1 VLEVALALTQQL
13 LEVKED
19 DGDLTSRSDEVR
31 YAVGESVMARRMDGD
46 FGEGTV
52 LDSLD
57 DGMFLVMWHEEE
69 VAAKLSGS
77 ELMPFGSGMGLSTE
91 RRQRV
96 APAFILNNFLT
107 KTAIPSNDLSRV
119 QMVVRDGADVNCTD
133 GDGSSPLNL
142 AVSHGASVALIQFL
156 ISRGAHVNFV
166 GSSGSALQ
174 IAAIQD
180 NVEVVRCLLA
190 HGADPALVDLDA
202 AADDAASVLRETLRE
217 SEQTP
222 SASQRLLSEEEEEK
236 AAAECFTC
244 LLPALLSALSGA
256 QSPKLH
262 KRVLMVLSYVVQR
275 ASREQLDRLS
285 PQQLGQLLSALR
297 SLLAAPTALSQFVAL
312 RMLVAGLEASAQ
324 LLGPNARRHGVDLV
338 LQEII
343 GKAAGGDGSG
353 SADGGGDDDGGVDE
367 AATAALAVHSS
378 RAQAISLK
386 PEDVVTLATRASSLL
401 RAVPVSA
408 SESSVMLALRQLP
421 AEGRASFGK
430 AAAKLAALLLSEHA
444 PSAHELQQSGTVPWL
459 LDELANARPAE
470 LRQRWADFE
479 RAFGAGVGEAGGEA
493 LERLLALL
501 HDSLAATE
509 ALPVHLYA
517 SSGDGAHSLKSL
529 AEPLQ
534 ICLHPLPAPAGGGS
548 GGGDAAVPTALKL
561 SIDALVRVGQLQQ
574 HILRTSP
581 VADSAYEAF
590 CTRLLGCV
598 VEERALHSDQPP
610 AAPASSSGAPYSPP
624 GGASPA
630 GWRPEPAPPFR
641 RATVVGFRVATP
653 LRLLLHTLAY
663 DDRSEH
669 EVVMAT
675 REYRIT
681 GRVDQRTL
689 EELRSRSRAA
699 AAAGGS
705 TMVADPDSR
714 IHTVVIEC
722 PEGLPVELFL
732 DNVLSV
738 VRRAL
743 RQAEPGVAPMSRGP
757 SDEYGWRD
765 RGWERGGAQF
775 ERAVAEKLRDT
786 RRAAVARRQTKHEA
800 ETLVH
805 RLHHT
810 VMVTIEVDQ
819 TTLPA
824 HEGGADHGAGGSSSP
839 YALLTR
845 VQGLVAAD
853 GPGGDGERRSERASG
868 ERPSGERESNAG
880 AEGAQWR
887 AATVVEL
894 SPAGPLSLVYD
905 DGSFEEAVPGYRVR
919 LVPQPESKQRSNPLA
934 AIFMSF
940 EFLSGREERGELD
953 PSSRDTQP
961 ANLRRTLSAFHI
973 GRSQPVGRVPRE
985 ALEGPSL
992 QHVPPFSLDSA
1003 GGGAAASA
1011 ASPTVLRV
1019 HMDTSAEP
1027 GGTADEFDIAP
1038 MRLRVRLAL
1047 GPSSG
1052 EVPAEP
1058 GLIFDEDATLLH
1070 ALQVLRESTA
1080 SGRAAALEPQE
1091 LGYHPGVT
1099 CDRTGQS
1106 PIVGN
1111 RYKLRD
1117 ENYDV
1122 CEAEYARMPP
1132 DEQQQ
1137 YTLIPPPVFR
1147 KPRGYGPARWHLH
1160 YAIEVSEPRPASAG
1174 AGNAAAAAAA
1184 AAVNS
1189 TRAAAA
1195 AAAAAA
1201 GSPRSGGGASPRG
1214 SGLGSARASSPLT
1227 PTAPLL
1233 PWSVKEVEA
1242 DLLSGRLEP
1251 EAVLRELRRATPGC
1265 ELRLSDA
1272 ATRVLAASYGSTLA
1286 PLCSATLMAV
1296 YREVSGA
1303 PRATPT
1309 GSKPIPSPAALSEL
1323 RNELRRADVREG
1335 DFADVLLLLC
1345 LFARRLVVDGAD
1357 EVSEAGS
1364 SPVAGAALVPGSGSA
1379 DSADERAR
1387 AALASSLLSAKLQ
1400 RQLSDAL
1407 AVSSGALPQWS
1418 RRLLERCPALFT
1430 ARARMMH
1437 FRSSAFG
1444 VSRAMHWSQEAQV
1457 ATVRSAYAEE
1467 IAALERA
1474 RLEAE
1479 LGNDH
1484 QGLAEVVEQQTE
1496 IEDRVGRERLG
1507 SLRSDIARVVRERL
1521 LPMAERLMALHASSR
1536 HALEIQFEGES
1547 GFGSGVTQNFYSATA
1562 NELLKTAVHEQLPI
1576 WVCETSSGAH
1586 NGSSGVIGHSGELFP
1601 LPLPP
1606 GTPQA
1611 RIAAVLERFRFL
1623 GRLTAKACRDSFIVP
1638 LPLSRHF
1645 LHLVRGGTLTYAAL
1659 PPPGATGGVASGYAA
1674 VCARLAAIDAEG
1686 SSLGEAER
1694 RRRYERE
1701 ANHEFAR
1708 SCLGMGTSL
1717 SLREWLLAGGCAFVC
1732 PLTGCA
1738 LCDGGEEREVT
1749 VHNLQE
1755 YVYLLAQLWLADG
1768 VLAQANAFREGLAEV
1783 FPPAALQPFTLPEL
1797 QTVLCGTMSIEWTEV
1812 ELQRHVHPSGGY
1824 TKHSTVYQL
1833 LIDELLAMGN
1843 ESRAKFLNFVTACPH
1858 LPPVGLSMLEIEVM
1872 PQHGGGLLP
1881 TAQTCGNKLYL
1892 PEYPSAKELRAGLA
1906 EAFANTEA
1914 GGLHEHQ

>member
-1 VLEVALALTQQL
+1 MAGIRNDLDRLKSTNATISDASPFRTACRNIIAACRNSPLSLANYCREGTVPVLASSLIQVSSNSQLCTCVLEVALALTQQL

-262 KRVLMVLSYVVQR
+262 KRVLMVLSY
-275 ASREQLDRLS
+275 
-285 PQQLGQLLSALR
+285 
-297 SLLAAPTALSQFVAL
+297 
-312 RMLVAGLEASAQ
+312 
-324 LLGPNARRHGVDLV
+324 
-338 LQEII
+338 
-343 GKAAGGDGSG
+343 
-353 SADGGGDDDGGVDE
+353 
-367 AATAALAVHSS
+367 
-378 RAQAISLK
+378 AISLK

-401 RAVPVSA
+401 RAVP
-408 SESSVMLALRQLP
+408 
-421 AEGRASFGK
+421 
-430 AAAKLAALLLSEHA
+430 
-444 PSAHELQQSGTVPWL
+444 QSGTVPWL

-501 HDSLAATE
+501 HDTLAATE

-1038 MRLRVRLAL
+1038 MRLRVRFAL

-1137 YTLIPPPVFR
+1137 YTLIPPPV
-1147 KPRGYGPARWHLH
+1147 
-1160 YAIEVSEPRPASAG
+1160 
-1174 AGNAAAAAAA
+1174 
-1184 AAVNS
+1184 
-1189 TRAAAA
+1189 
-1195 AAAAAA
+1195 
-1201 GSPRSGGGASPRG
+1201 
-1214 SGLGSARASSPLT
+1214 
-1227 PTAPLL
+1227 
-1233 PWSVKEVEA
+1233 VKEVEA

>member
-1 VLEVALALTQQL
+1 
-13 LEVKED
+13 
-19 DGDLTSRSDEVR
+19 
-31 YAVGESVMARRMDGD
+31 M
-46 FGEGTV
+46 
-52 LDSLD
+52 
-57 DGMFLVMWHEEE
+57 
-69 VAAKLSGS
+69 
-77 ELMPFGSGMGLSTE
+77 
-91 RRQRV
+91 
-96 APAFILNNFLT
+96 
-107 KTAIPSNDLSRV
+107 
-119 QMVVRDGADVNCTD
+119 
-133 GDGSSPLNL
+133 
-142 AVSHGASVALIQFL
+142 
-156 ISRGAHVNFV
+156 
-166 GSSGSALQ
+166 
-174 IAAIQD
+174 
-180 NVEVVRCLLA
+180 
-190 HGADPALVDLDA
+190 
-202 AADDAASVLRETLRE
+202 
-217 SEQTP
+217 
-222 SASQRLLSEEEEEK
+222 
-236 AAAECFTC
+236 
-244 LLPALLSALSGA
+244 
-256 QSPKLH
+256 
-262 KRVLMVLSYVVQR
+262 
-275 ASREQLDRLS
+275 
-285 PQQLGQLLSALR
+285 
-297 SLLAAPTALSQFVAL
+297 
-312 RMLVAGLEASAQ
+312 
-324 LLGPNARRHGVDLV
+324 
-338 LQEII
+338 
-343 GKAAGGDGSG
+343 
-353 SADGGGDDDGGVDE
+353 
-367 AATAALAVHSS
+367 
-378 RAQAISLK
+378 
-386 PEDVVTLATRASSLL
+386 
-401 RAVPVSA
+401 
-408 SESSVMLALRQLP
+408 
-421 AEGRASFGK
+421 
-430 AAAKLAALLLSEHA
+430 
-444 PSAHELQQSGTVPWL
+444 
-459 LDELANARPAE
+459 
-470 LRQRWADFE
+470 
-479 RAFGAGVGEAGGEA
+479 
-493 LERLLALL
+493 
-501 HDSLAATE
+501 
-509 ALPVHLYA
+509 
-517 SSGDGAHSLKSL
+517 
-529 AEPLQ
+529 
-534 ICLHPLPAPAGGGS
+534 
-548 GGGDAAVPTALKL
+548 
-561 SIDALVRVGQLQQ
+561 
-574 HILRTSP
+574 
-581 VADSAYEAF
+581 
-590 CTRLLGCV
+590 
-598 VEERALHSDQPP
+598 
-610 AAPASSSGAPYSPP
+610 
-624 GGASPA
+624 
-630 GWRPEPAPPFR
+630 
-641 RATVVGFRVATP
+641 
-653 LRLLLHTLAY
+653 
-663 DDRSEH
+663 
-669 EVVMAT
+669 
-675 REYRIT
+675 
-681 GRVDQRTL
+681 
-689 EELRSRSRAA
+689 
-699 AAAGGS
+699 
-705 TMVADPDSR
+705 
-714 IHTVVIEC
+714 
-722 PEGLPVELFL
+722 
-732 DNVLSV
+732 
-738 VRRAL
+738 
-743 RQAEPGVAPMSRGP
+743 
-757 SDEYGWRD
+757 
-765 RGWERGGAQF
+765 
-775 ERAVAEKLRDT
+775 
-786 RRAAVARRQTKHEA
+786 
-800 ETLVH
+800 
-805 RLHHT
+805 
-810 VMVTIEVDQ
+810 
-819 TTLPA
+819 
-824 HEGGADHGAGGSSSP
+824 
-839 YALLTR
+839 
-845 VQGLVAAD
+845 
-853 GPGGDGERRSERASG
+853 
-868 ERPSGERESNAG
+868 
-880 AEGAQWR
+880 
-887 AATVVEL
+887 
-894 SPAGPLSLVYD
+894 
-905 DGSFEEAVPGYRVR
+905 
-919 LVPQPESKQRSNPLA
+919 
-934 AIFMSF
+934 
-940 EFLSGREERGELD
+940 
-953 PSSRDTQP
+953 
-961 ANLRRTLSAFHI
+961 
-973 GRSQPVGRVPRE
+973 
-985 ALEGPSL
+985 
-992 QHVPPFSLDSA
+992 
-1003 GGGAAASA
+1003 
-1011 ASPTVLRV
+1011 
-1019 HMDTSAEP
+1019 
-1027 GGTADEFDIAP
+1027 
-1038 MRLRVRLAL
+1038 
-1047 GPSSG
+1047 
-1052 EVPAEP
+1052 
-1058 GLIFDEDATLLH
+1058 
-1070 ALQVLRESTA
+1070 
-1080 SGRAAALEPQE
+1080 
-1091 LGYHPGVT
+1091 
-1099 CDRTGQS
+1099 
-1106 PIVGN
+1106 
-1111 RYKLRD
+1111 
-1117 ENYDV
+1117 
-1122 CEAEYARMPP
+1122 
-1132 DEQQQ
+1132 
-1137 YTLIPPPVFR
+1137 
-1147 KPRGYGPARWHLH
+1147 
-1160 YAIEVSEPRPASAG
+1160 
-1174 AGNAAAAAAA
+1174 
-1184 AAVNS
+1184 
-1189 TRAAAA
+1189 
-1195 AAAAAA
+1195 
-1201 GSPRSGGGASPRG
+1201 
-1214 SGLGSARASSPLT
+1214 
-1227 PTAPLL
+1227 L

-1251 EAVLRELRRATPGC
+1251 DAVLRELRRATPGC

-1323 RNELRRADVREG
+1323 RHELRRADVREG

-1357 EVSEAGS
+1357 EVREAGS
-1364 SPVAGAALVPGSGSA
+1364 SLAAGTALVPGSGSA

-1606 GTPQA
+1606 STPQA

-1701 ANHEFAR
+1701 ANREFAR

-1797 QTVLCGTMSIEWTEV
+1797 QTVLCGTMSIEWTED